1 LARQIVK
8 EAGLQRDPNFAYTAF
23 SAVVPASLGQ
33 QLLVESLVFL
43 NEDEAITYKYTPAR
57 DTLREKTSGALYRVR
72 GYSPR

>member
-57 DTLREKTSGALYRVR
+57 DTLREKTSGALYRVK

>member
-1 LARQIVK
+1 MARQIVK
-8 EAGLQRDPNFAYTAF
+8 EAGLQRDPNFE
-23 SAVVPASLGQ
+23 